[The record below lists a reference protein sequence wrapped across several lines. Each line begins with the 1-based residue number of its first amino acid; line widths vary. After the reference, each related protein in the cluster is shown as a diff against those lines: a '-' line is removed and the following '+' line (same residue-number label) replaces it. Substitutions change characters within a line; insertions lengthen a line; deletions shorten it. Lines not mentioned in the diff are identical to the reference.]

1 MPQIGKQGV
10 NPYLHQPIPKNK
22 IERAIQENESKTKAA
37 QSLHVAYNTFK
48 KYAKQYDLWKPLES
62 NAGISRTKN
71 VSWNG
76 TTPLDKEIEF
86 QKHLTKEF
94 ILPQRCSCCGESRQR
109 KSDMLSPLIVHFIDG
124 DIQNRQPSNLR
135 FFCYNCYFTSIGDI
149 FNDKQIEGME
159 DHKPLNNSESDWELD
174 DYTKQRL
181 AELGLGSEP
190 DDDELDIIS
199 RL

>member
-22 IERAIQENESKTKAA
+22 IERAIKENESMTKAA

-94 ILPQRCSCCGESRQR
+94 ILPQRCSHCGESRQR

-135 FFCYNCYFTSIGDI
+135 FFCYNCYFIESPRKHRVKNKKLGRTFEEQQDITETEITGD
-149 FNDKQIEGME
+149 
-159 DHKPLNNSESDWELD
+159 ELA
-174 DYTKQRL
+174 K
-181 AELGLGSEP
+181 ELGESLADLFGKN
-190 DDDELDIIS
+190 
-199 RL
+199 